1 MQKLWL
7 VIKRFRSFEG
17 SLFRYSLAYSF
28 LLALLPTLIV
38 IVMLFHSSVLD
49 AKLLLEYLYRFFP
62 EKFLEPFVT
71 YLMDKEYHGI
81 TSIVVSLVAAFYL
94 ASKSIYSFM
103 LISAQNE
110 GFNIPKILIRIKS
123 YVLFVVLVTSVSAIS
138 LLASIFEYPASIV
151 FSVGLFVVFMILYRT
166 LTFEKKP
173 AHYGLIGAIF
183 STVIIIL
190 FSYLFLAIVEYFTSY
205 NTVYGPMGSLV
216 IALLSIYV
224 SSSVIYFGYCLNLVM
239 GPSFA
244 KREYKH
250 EKVYMLGVKASNKF
264 KSGIKSIIG
273 GIHK

>member
-38 IVMLFHSSVLD
+38 IVMLFHSSILD
-49 AKLLLEYLYRFFP
+49 ANLLLEYLYRFFP

-71 YLMDKEYHGI
+71 YLMDKEYHSI
-81 TSIVVSLVAAFYL
+81 SSIVVSLVAAFYL

-103 LISAQNE
+103 LICAQNE

-123 YVLFVVLVTSVSAIS
+123 YVLFVVLVIGVSMIS
-138 LLASIFEYPASIV
+138 LLASIFEYPAPIV
-151 FSVGLFVVFMILYRT
+151 FSIGLFVVFMTLYRT

-173 AHYGLIGAIF
+173 IHYGLIGAVF
-183 STVIIIL
+183 STVAIIL
-190 FSYLFLAIVEYFTSY
+190 LSYLFLVIVEYFTSY
-205 NTVYGPMGSLV
+205 STVYGPMGSLV

-239 GPSFA
+239 GPSLP
-244 KREYKH
+244 KREFKH
-250 EKVYMLGVKASNKF
+250 EKLYMVGVKVSNKL
-264 KSGIKSIIG
+264 KSGVKSIVG
-273 GIHK
+273 GIRR